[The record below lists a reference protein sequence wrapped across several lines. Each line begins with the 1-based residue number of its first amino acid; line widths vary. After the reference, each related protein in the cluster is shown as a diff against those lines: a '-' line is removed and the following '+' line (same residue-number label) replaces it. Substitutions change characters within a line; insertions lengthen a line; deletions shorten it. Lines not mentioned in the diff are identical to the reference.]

1 MTREIAFRLSLTA
14 LNCSAWPEMT
24 ILNLFKQKLIINK
37 DKNLCL
43 LAYFCFFLEQLAVP
57 PHPKNILKYE
67 KYVVLFSNKVISLV
81 VHFRTWETL
90 LDLAIKL

>member
-1 MTREIAFRLSLTA
+1 MTREIVFKLSLTA
-14 LNCSAWPEMT
+14 LNCSAWPEMS
-24 ILNLFKQKLIINK
+24 ILNLFKEKLIINK

-43 LAYFCFFLEQLAVP
+43 LAYFWFFLEQLAVP